1 MVHRALRRIVAHPVT
16 TPSEP
21 SKHPFQPASELAA
34 VITAA
39 RPLSVQ
45 KREVNIER
53 ALARSPLQGE
63 GAASLGGN
71 ACQLFARYF
80 ERAARDEAGNFIKAA
95 RSFRNVD
102 RTQDRLESRF
112 DGCVGTWGAKI
123 AIEIDPGDRRDR
135 EASPMIISIER
146 PPATATDGPV
156 WIELSRCFLI
166 DASQRHVVE
175 LFVRRLFLIE
185 ILL

>member
-21 SKHPFQPASELAA
+21 SKHPFQPASELGA
-34 VITAA
+34 VITTA

-63 GAASLGGN
+63 AEGAASLGGN
-71 ACQLFARYF
+71 AYQLLARYF

-102 RTQDRLESRF
+102 RTQDRLGSRF
-112 DGCVGTWGAKI
+112 DGCVGTWAAK
-123 AIEIDPGDRRDR
+123 
-135 EASPMIISIER
+135 S
-146 PPATATDGPV
+146 
-156 WIELSRCFLI
+156 
-166 DASQRHVVE
+166 
-175 LFVRRLFLIE
+175 
-185 ILL
+185 LLK